1 MSAFGIQSLCSCGR
15 FIKTMWL
22 ARPFVVVGIVFF
34 CFFME
39 PKLIKA
45 ANSFVSAFAL
55 AIAISFLVRLP
66 VDVSI
71 YRVERGEVDCGL
83 PAINSAVLAF

>member
-1 MSAFGIQSLCSCGR
+1 MSAFGIQSICSCGR

-55 AIAISFLVRLP
+55 AIAISFLVR
-66 VDVSI
+66 
-71 YRVERGEVDCGL
+71 
-83 PAINSAVLAF
+83 

>member
-1 MSAFGIQSLCSCGR
+1 MSAFGTQSLCSCGR

-34 CFFME
+34 FFFCFFME

-45 ANSFVSAFAL
+45 ANSFVFAFAL
-55 AIAISFLVRLP
+55 AIAISFLVR
-66 VDVSI
+66 
-71 YRVERGEVDCGL
+71 
-83 PAINSAVLAF
+83 